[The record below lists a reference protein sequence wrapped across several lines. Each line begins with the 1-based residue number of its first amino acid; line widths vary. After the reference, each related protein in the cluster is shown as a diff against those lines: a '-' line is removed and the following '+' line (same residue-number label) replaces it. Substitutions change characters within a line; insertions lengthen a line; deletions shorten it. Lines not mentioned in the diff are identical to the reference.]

1 MGNAFA
7 SVGGLETQGGN
18 KIQNE
23 GGGILNGGTH
33 SLDGYTTGIDGTVIV
48 NNMQPAILK
57 TIGLQKS
64 FSGKPEWIRIQM
76 YLASI

>member
-1 MGNAFA
+1 MMNMNLKTFGD
-7 SVGGLETQGGN
+7 
-18 KIQNE
+18 
-23 GGGILNGGTH
+23 
-33 SLDGYTTGIDGTVIV
+33 SLDGYTTGIYGTVIV

-64 FSGKPEWIRIQM
+64 CSGKPEWIRIQM